1 MFFTNTTYIGIDP
14 SAGVRPF
21 IYAALD
27 QELRPVALGEG
38 RIDDILAFLAG
49 QRQALVAIASP
60 RQPNQGVMANEEL
73 RNRLS
78 PVPNH
83 GRWVDFRLADY
94 LLRQR
99 NIHVPQTPAN
109 EAACPQWMQMGFR
122 LYRKLGVLDYREY
135 PQPEA
140 PRQFLEVYPHAC
152 YTALL
157 GLAPFS
163 KYSLEGRIQRQL
175 LLFERKVKVPDPML
189 FFEEIT
195 SHRLL
200 KGILPVEHLL
210 SAGELDALM
219 AAFTAWVASN
229 RPDELTLLGDPLEG
243 QVAIPITQLKSH
255 YPSQR

>member
-21 IYAALD
+21 VYAALD
-27 QELRPVALGEG
+27 QELRPLVLAEG
-38 RIDDILAFLAG
+38 RIDDVLAFLAG
-49 QRQALVAIASP
+49 QRQAVVAIASP
-60 RQPNQGVMANEEL
+60 RQPNQGVMGDDEV
-73 RNRLS
+73 RKGLS
-78 PVPNH
+78 PAPNR

-99 NIHVPQTPAN
+99 NIHVPQTPAS
-109 EAACPQWMQMGFR
+109 EAACPLWMQMGFR
-122 LYRKLGVLDYREY
+122 LYRKLDDLGYREY
-135 PQPEA
+135 PNPEA
-140 PRQFLEVYPHAC
+140 SRQFIEVYPHAC
-152 YTALL
+152 YTVLL

-175 LLFERKVKVPDPML
+175 LLFEQKLKISDPML

-210 SAGELDALM
+210 SSGELDAVVS
-219 AAFTAWVASN
+219 AYTAWVATN
-229 RPDELTLLGDPLEG
+229 HPEDLTLLGDNAEG
-243 QVAIPITQLKSH
+243 RVAIPSVHLKSH
-255 YPSQR
+255 YSSQR